1 MPTKH
6 DAAKQLVRT
15 QVWDALDAAGA
26 GYDETA
32 HGRIP
37 NFKGSDPAA
46 ARLAELDARKKSR
59 VIKAVPDKAQLPVR
73 ARALAD
79 GVYMA
84 VPKLATLKP
93 FYLLDPAALD
103 VPALEAAASRVA
115 ATVAPTVEVDALRPV
130 DVVCTP
136 SWAVRR
142 SGSAIRMRT

>member
-1 MPTKH
+1 M
-6 DAAKQLVRT
+6 LS
-15 QVWDALDAAGA
+15 AGA

-59 VIKAVPDKAQLPVR
+59 VVKAVPDKAQLPVR
-73 ARALAD
+73 TRALED
-79 GVYMA
+79 GKLVYMA